1 MKYLVVTPLVAT
13 NQKGIVPMLTKF
25 RTIAPLLGA
34 AFVLAGLAPGAVAAP
49 DNRCG
54 PSWDSR
60 KTDIT
65 GTGKAEKFHLN
76 ETKRVINA
84 HGGNDVI
91 EARLPEFR
99 RGLPRF
105 PATVCMGS
113 GDDILRATDAAPRR
127 VPVRYLDGG
136 AGYDKAEIYICF
148 EGDAGP
154 KWTLRNVEEITVI
167 NCLD

>member
-1 MKYLVVTPLVAT
+1 
-13 NQKGIVPMLTKF
+13 MLTKF
-25 RTIAPLLGA
+25 RTVAPLLGA

-49 DNRCG
+49 ANTCG

-65 GTGKAEKFHLN
+65 GTGKAEKFTLT
-76 ETKRVINA
+76 ESKRIINA

-91 EARLPEFR
+91 SSYDLSLE
-99 RGLPRF
+99 F

-113 GDDILRATDAAPRR
+113 GDDILRVGDDGWEA

-136 AGYDKAEIYICF
+136 SGFDRATIYVCF

-154 KWTLRNVEEITVI
+154 DWTIRDVERITIV
-167 NCLD
+167 NCMD